1 MIYYFLYATNGS
13 VAFTILCLYL
23 PNEDICLIPVCPLKW
38 LHALLLKQYPY
49 WRRCTPE
56 GKNFLPQT
64 TNFVSFLFFFFFF
77 LFSFAFYFNNMKDL
91 ILEMLRCVVLSA

>member
-1 MIYYFLYATNGS
+1 MIYYVLYATNGS

-77 LFSFAFYFNNMKDL
+77 SFFLLRFIL
-91 ILEMLRCVVLSA
+91 II

>member
-1 MIYYFLYATNGS
+1 MIYYVLYATNGS

-77 LFSFAFYFNNMKDL
+77 PFFLFVGCLFMIL
-91 ILEMLRCVVLSA
+91 IVVTIILIYRY